1 MNRKMT
7 VLQSVHIDRT
17 HLSAVASRQV
27 GAMGTLG
34 ITSLLLAAVS
44 SGAVWSVA
52 LAQDAVVP
60 PVATAATAATAAVDP
75 ATQAAP
81 AGEALRA
88 VFIDVAGKVQW
99 RASETSPWQDAKVN
113 DVVAPG
119 VEVRTGLRS
128 HAAMRI
134 GRNATAL
141 IDAGTLFQL
150 PTVVQDGDTLRTAAA
165 VKHGRADFKVDKV
178 GLSNDFKV
186 VTPSTTLAVRGTEFA
201 VATGPLKQVEVVGAR
216 RNAINAIELKYSLNN
231 TTVQM
236 SRSAAS
242 STDIQNPAHAGIVA
256 ASAPPSGTSLPSTT
270 QGERVQDAA
279 NGPAPSQAGSAAQA
293 SVANNTSAR
302 REKAA
307 GRSGGTTTA
316 IGRVLAQVAS
326 ANADVDHA
334 VEYMLQSDEEAENL
348 DAQRDV
354 LVALQNLAGL
364 RRDEARAALEE
375 HQYALETAADQG
387 AIANDASHSFD
398 ERRARVGDSV
408 NPGANTH
415 FRVFDDERTQ
425 ALDALAAIRLILS
438 GIGGIG
444 AQEASQPLAFA
455 PGAAGDPLTQLVAD
469 ARRAIMAMG
478 DAHDAADSERSAM
491 NIDRG
496 DLEAVIASM
505 DETTRPGAQQA
516 MADYQ
521 EAVARLSATVHS
533 AGGISEVAASAQAAI
548 VRLNGLIAQLREA
561 SPTGRLT
568 AIAAQ
573 SLARLVEATASLNRT
588 YAALS
593 AVQAARAAAADDARA
608 QAFGQ
613 VEQLYQR
620 LLTERIRLVAQWA
633 AVDSGVTLRG
643 DQLAATVNDA
653 EDVLGGVGSAFL
665 VRTFADSDAAMA
677 AALMAESR
685 AGDALVAAA
694 DEQSAF
700 DAASEL
706 EARAIQDNAD
716 IAATGTQVHTD
727 LQALNSSAD
736 GVASGLASLDR
747 LPSSARYAGSDSVI
761 EGLNAVNDALY
772 GTEDPA
778 SLGLVGGA
786 AALEAI
792 LSGAVSPTDMAA
804 LTAQASKAIDAIL
817 AARADVNNAALDAAG
832 RADSAGRAAAA
843 AQQLLAV
850 TQDLG
855 ARFGLSTE
863 FVVTAAR
870 AAALSAADA
879 ADAGS
884 RSMAAQRL
892 VSSLVLIA
900 EQHRVD
906 AIANNINALAAANSN
921 MSAQAKADLAAGQA
935 RYTAINESGALA
947 FGRFT
952 GGAASEAVSAQIGAQ
967 SAVVSLNEM
976 ASVSSQMVNAFD
988 GAETAAGSAERAFS
1002 SASDWRVT
1010 AEAHEA
1016 AAGAGLLRT
1025 GAAAQSGDMAGAV
1038 IQSNATTAS
1047 AGEAR
1052 FAARGAVTSANTAKT
1067 ESIRAV
1073 NFQSDAARLQ
1083 PDIDKFGT
1091 NRQQFEAAAASR
1103 RQTVETADG
1112 TTNALAA
1119 QAAFFDDVAQALS
1132 SRAKTDAATSAAIS
1146 STDARAQAV
1155 AIASQLATS
1164 VRQARQMEQTASTNA
1179 GRLFGRSMGIYVG
1192 RAQAAAA
1199 GAEAQAIM
1207 ANAAAARADG
1217 SAASA
1222 RRIAGNSN

>member
-7 VLQSVHIDRT
+7 VPQSVHIDRT
-17 HLSAVASRQV
+17 RSSAVVSRHA
-27 GAMGTLG
+27 GAMGALRV
-34 ITSLLLAAVS
+34 TSLLLAAVS

-52 LAQDAVVP
+52 LAQDAVAP
-60 PVATAATAATAAVDP
+60 PVATATAATAAVDP
-75 ATQAAP
+75 ATP

-99 RASETSPWQDAKVN
+99 RANETSPWQDAKVN
-113 DVVAPG
+113 DIVAPG

-150 PTVVQDGDTLRTAAA
+150 PDVVQDGDTLRTAAA

-201 VATGPLKQVEVVGAR
+201 VATGPLKQVEVLGAR

-242 STDIQNPAHAGIVA
+242 STDLQNPAHAAIIA

-279 NGPAPSQAGSAAQA
+279 NGPAPSQGGSTAQA
-293 SVANNTSAR
+293 AVANKTTAR
-302 REKAA
+302 EEKAT

-316 IGRVLAQVAS
+316 IGRVLAQVVT
-326 ANADVDHA
+326 ANNDVDHA
-334 VEYMLQSDEEAENL
+334 VEYMLQSDDEAETL
-348 DAQRDV
+348 DAQRDA
-354 LVALQNLAGL
+354 LIALQNLAAL
-364 RRDEARAALEE
+364 RRDEARAALEQ
-375 HQYALETAADQG
+375 HQYALQTAGDQG
-387 AIANDASHSFD
+387 AIADDATRSFD
-398 ERRARVGDSV
+398 ERLSRVGDSV

-425 ALDALAAIRLILS
+425 ALDALAAIRLILG
-438 GIGGIG
+438 GIGGIS
-444 AQEASQPLAFA
+444 AQEASQPLAFT
-455 PGAAGDPLTQLVAD
+455 PGAISGPGEPLSQLVED

-505 DETTRPGAQQA
+505 DATTRPGAQKA

-533 AGGISEVAASAQAAI
+533 AGGIAEVAASAQAAV

-593 AVQAARAAAADDARA
+593 AVQAARAAAADDVRA

-620 LLTERIRLVAQWA
+620 LLTERVRLVAQWA

-665 VRTFADSDAAMA
+665 VRILADSDAAMA

-685 AGDALVAAA
+685 AGDAVVAAA

-706 EARAIQDNAD
+706 ETRAVQDNAAV
-716 IAATGTQVHTD
+716 AATGKQIHTD

-736 GVASGLASLDR
+736 GVTAGLASLDR

-817 AARADVNNAALDAAG
+817 AARADVNNASLDAAG

-850 TQDLG
+850 TQELG
-855 ARFGLSTE
+855 ARFGLSSE
-863 FVVTAAR
+863 FVATAAR
-870 AAALSAADA
+870 ASALSAADA

-892 VSSLVLIA
+892 VESLVMLA

-952 GGAASEAVSAQIGAQ
+952 SGAASEAVVAQMGAQ

-988 GAETAAGSAERAFS
+988 GAESAAGSAERAFS

-1025 GAAAQSGDMAGAV
+1025 GAAAQSGDTAGAV

-1047 AGEAR
+1047 AGAAR
-1052 FAARGAVTSANTAKT
+1052 FAANGAVTSANTAKT

-1091 NRQQFEAAAASR
+1091 SRQQFEAAAASR
-1103 RQTVETADG
+1103 RQAVETADG
-1112 TTNALAA
+1112 TTTALAA

-1132 SRAKTDAATSAAIS
+1132 SRAKTDAAMGAAIS

-1155 AIASQLATS
+1155 AIAAQLATS

-1179 GRLFGRSMGIYVG
+1179 GRLFGRSMGNYVG